1 LHLEVHEVDQVAV
14 HVLLDPHVPH
24 VQGHSHVG
32 VQEVHEAHQI
42 DQHAQEVVL
51 DALRCA

>member
-14 HVLLDPHVPH
+14 HVLHGPHVPYLPG
-24 VQGHSHVG
+24 QSHVG
-32 VQEVHEAHQI
+32 VQEVHEAYQI